1 MPKPWR
7 VWTGLPPGWMPRFGF
22 RPVTQADLPLLADW
36 LAAPEVSRWWRGG
49 EAELAGIA
57 EDLDEPAMW
66 QWLVLEGDMP
76 IAYAQAYPAHHW
88 HAPHFHDLPGDAL
101 AIDCFSGPQGFG
113 RGGLWL
119 SALAEILLAEAPVL
133 VIDPEPGNHRAI
145 RAYEKAGFSGAELR
159 MAEDGGRA
167 RIMTRLR

>member
-7 VWTGLPPGWMPRFGF
+7 VWTGPPPGWMPRFGF

-119 SALAEILLAEAPVL
+119 SALAEMLLAEAPVL